1 MITRLQALLQVPTV
15 VSARQ
20 GPSGPDQVRVQ
31 RFLVLF
37 STRYMFDRPRTES
50 SDLVCRLDYRS
61 QLQPERGRDLRD
73 RIRSGCFDCIFEF
86 PFEMASRCDNFQNN
100 EPVKN

>member
-1 MITRLQALLQVPTV
+1 MITRLQALLQLPTV

-20 GPSGPDQVRVQ
+20 GPTGPDQVRVQ

-37 STRYMFDRPRTES
+37 STRYMFDQPRTES

-61 QLQPERGRDLRD
+61 QLQPVLGRDLRD
-73 RIRSGCFDCIFEF
+73 RIRSGWNVCIFEF
-86 PFEMASRCDNFQNN
+86 PCKMMTTL
-100 EPVKN
+100 